1 MTRKIALMSFA
12 GLALTTAAQAQVN
25 SFVLND
31 GAFRFAAGETN
42 GGAVARTGTG
52 AGLFTNFGLIGT
64 NTAVASSAVA
74 SGSDYLY
81 QSAFWYRSAGDTR
94 EFALSNMTFS
104 TALGGNGIFTRYVE
118 PIGGNATAN
127 GTLTFELTYTLNQIT
142 STSAALTI
150 NWSITNNTNASQRTS
165 FFSYA
170 DSDIGSSSNDL
181 GSYTAGSGVN
191 FYRNDDVVV
200 NDTSFFTM
208 GADLRLNDRWNIGP
222 FFGAGSPRVFLTNT
236 AVDNLTDID
245 TTALGIDNN
254 AAFQW
259 QDIDI
264 AAGGTIGGRVTLGYN
279 YAIPAPGAAAVLGLG
294 MLAAGRRRR

>member
-31 GAFRFAAGETN
+31 GAFRFVGGTTN
-42 GGAVARTGTG
+42 GGAAARTGVT
-52 AGLFTNFGLIGT
+52 AGGFTNFGLIGT
-64 NTAVASSAVA
+64 NTSVGNSSVTA
-74 SGSDYLY
+74 DYLFA
-81 QSAFWYRSAGDTR
+81 SAFWYRSAGDTR

-142 STSAALTI
+142 SSSAALTI

-170 DSDIGSSSNDL
+170 DSDIGSSGNDL

-200 NDTSFFTM
+200 NDISFFTM

-222 FFGAGSPRVFLTNT
+222 FSAAGSPRVFLTNA
-236 AVDNLTDID
+236 AVNNLTDID
-245 TTALGIDNN
+245 TTALGLDNN

>member
-31 GAFRFAAGETN
+31 GAFRFAAGTTN

-52 AGLFTNFGLIGT
+52 AGFAANFGLIGT
-64 NTAVASSAVA
+64 NTAVASSVVTA
-74 SGSDYLY
+74 DYLW

-142 STSAALTI
+142 SSSAALTI

-170 DSDIGSSSNDL
+170 DSDIGSAGNDS
-181 GSYTAGSGVN
+181 GTYTAGSGVN
-191 FYRNDDVVV
+191 FYRNDDVVPPG
-200 NDTSFFTM
+200 NGSFFTM
-208 GADLRLNDRWNIGP
+208 GADLRVNDLWNIGP
-222 FFGAGSPRVFLTNT
+222 FGGATSPLTFLTNT
-236 AVDNLTDID
+236 AVNNLTNVD
-245 TTALGIDNN
+245 TAAGAADNVG
-254 AAFQW
+254 AFQW

-264 AAGGTIGGRVTLGYN
+264 AAGGTIGGRLTLGYN
-279 YAIPAPGAAAVLGLG
+279 YVIPAPGAAAVLGLG

>member
-31 GAFRFAAGETN
+31 GAFRFAAGTTN

-52 AGLFTNFGLIGT
+52 AGFAANFGLIGT
-64 NTAVASSAVA
+64 NTAVASSVVTA
-74 SGSDYLY
+74 DYLW

-142 STSAALTI
+142 SSSAALTI

-170 DSDIGSSSNDL
+170 DSDIGATANNDL
-181 GSYTAGSGVN
+181 GSYNTGSGVN
-191 FYRNDDVVV
+191 FYRNDSVVV
-200 NDTSFFTM
+200 NDSAFFTM

-222 FFGAGSPRVFLTNT
+222 FGGATAPRTFLTNT
-236 AVDNLTDID
+236 AVNNLTDID
-245 TTALGIDNN
+245 TAAGAADNA